1 MEDETQKIPA
11 IEAEYNRIMQ
21 SIEKTMFENTML
33 FLSEWEKKKVA
44 LLIVANI
51 QRSHLGDV
59 GQTLFYSKLK
69 NFIASK
75 QDV

>member
-21 SIEKTMFENTML
+21 SIEDSDIDLWDFQ
-33 FLSEWEKKKVA
+33 KKEVA
-44 LLIVANI
+44 LLIVVNI

>member
-21 SIEKTMFENTML
+21 SIEDSDIDLWSFQ
-33 FLSEWEKKKVA
+33 KKEVA

-51 QRSHLGDV
+51 QRSHNGDV